1 MTFKPFVF
9 ACSLVAGVA
18 GSALADPPK
27 PDSGVPPLNPPTD
40 PTAPVADPTTTA
52 PGDSTSGMQTPPPVT
67 TTTTTVDSTTSGSVD
82 TPPGTPVPGIAATDT
97 GFTPYTPRE
106 QPGPLSYAWYD
117 PYLASGIGVG
127 FNIGGGLTSFTDRA
141 MRNTVS
147 ANVGG
152 LWDARAS
159 FGTHIPLGIDVA
171 YVGTAANINTINGN
185 ANGTLVGTTVEAALR
200 YNILP
205 HNTFNPYIFAGAGWQ
220 RYDVQNM
227 HFAQSDTGMAPHDN
241 VAEFPMGAGF
251 AVRDISGFNF
261 DLRGTFRATT
271 DSTLLQESNGN
282 YAQLHSWEAS
292 GSVGYEF

>member
-1 MTFKPFVF
+1 MMRKLPLVF
-9 ACSLVAGVA
+9 ACSLFAGGA
-18 GSALADPPK
+18 GSALADPPR
-27 PDSGVPPLNPPTD
+27 PDPGVPPLNPPAD
-40 PTAPVADPTTTA
+40 PTAPVTDA
-52 PGDSTSGMQTPPPVT
+52 PAPITPAPVT
-67 TTTTTVDSTTSGSVD
+67 TTTTTVDTSAPVSTDVD
-82 TPPGTPVPGIAATDT
+82 VPPGTPVPGVTAND
-97 GFTPYTPRE
+97 GPVLVVHDRPD
-106 QPGPLSYAWYD
+106 PLSYAWYD

-127 FNIGGGLTSFTDRA
+127 FTVGGGLTGFTDRA

-159 FGTHIPLGIDVA
+159 FGTHIPLGLDIG
-171 YVGTAANINTINGN
+171 YIGSAANINTINGN

-205 HNTFNPYIFAGAGWQ
+205 HNTFNPYLFAGAGWQ
-220 RYDVQNM
+220 RYDVTNM

-251 AVRDISGFNF
+251 GVRDVSGFNF

>member
-1 MTFKPFVF
+1 MMLRLPFVF
-9 ACSLVAGVA
+9 ACSLVAGGA
-18 GSALADPPK
+18 ASALADPPR
-27 PDSGVPPLNPPTD
+27 PDPGVPPLNPPAD
-40 PTAPVADPTTTA
+40 PTAPVTDTTA
-52 PGDSTSGMQTPPPVT
+52 PITPAPVT
-67 TTTTTVDSTTSGSVD
+67 TTTTTVDTSAPGSADVD
-82 TPPGTPVPGIAATDT
+82 EPPATPVPGVTAND
-97 GFTPYTPRE
+97 
-106 QPGPLSYAWYD
+106 GPILDVHDRPDALSYAWYD

-127 FNIGGGLTSFTDRA
+127 FTVGGGLTGFTDRA

-152 LWDARAS
+152 LWDARSS
-159 FGTHIPLGIDVA
+159 FGTHIPIGLDIGYI
-171 YVGTAANINTINGN
+171 GSAANINTINGN

-220 RYDVQNM
+220 RYDVTNM

-251 AVRDISGFNF
+251 GVRDVSGFNF

>member
-1 MTFKPFVF
+1 MMLKLPLVF
-9 ACSLVAGVA
+9 ACSLVAGGA
-18 GSALADPPK
+18 GSALADPPR
-27 PDSGVPPLNPPTD
+27 PDPGVPPLNPPTD
-40 PTAPVADPTTTA
+40 PMAPVTDTPA
-52 PGDSTSGMQTPPPVT
+52 PMTPAPVT
-67 TTTTTVDSTTSGSVD
+67 TTTTTVDTTAPVRED
-82 TPPGTPVPGIAATDT
+82 LDVPPGTPVPGVTAND
-97 GFTPYTPRE
+97 
-106 QPGPLSYAWYD
+106 GPILVVHDRPDALSYAWHD
-117 PYLASGIGVG
+117 PYLVSGIGVG
-127 FNIGGGLTSFTDRA
+127 FTVGGGLTGFTDRA

-159 FGTHIPLGIDVA
+159 FGTHIPIGLDVG
-171 YVGTAANINTINGN
+171 YIGSAANINTIDGH
-185 ANGTLVGTTVEAALR
+185 ANGTLVGTTIEAALR

-205 HNTFNPYIFAGAGWQ
+205 HNTFNPYLFAGAGWQ
-220 RYDVQNM
+220 RYDVTNM

-251 AVRDISGFNF
+251 GVRDVSGFNF

-271 DSTLLQESNGN
+271 DSTLLQENNGN